1 MDVNRAELERI
12 LASLMRRLD
21 GQFRPLASVLH
32 GRDHLEEVAILAG
45 AIAAE
50 MGEDAA
56 PAMLAGLLHDAARED
71 DGPGNAHALASAE
84 LARRILPEQ
93 FPEMPAER
101 IASAIAA
108 HADGL
113 VTDDP
118 LAGALWDA
126 DRLTIGRAGFRLNV
140 ELFSTE
146 PGRRMARQR
155 LHQEDRT

>member
-12 LASLMRRLD
+12 LTRLRQRLD
-21 GQFRPLASVLH
+21 GQFCPLASVLH
-32 GRDHLEEVAILAG
+32 GLDHLQEVAMLAG

-50 MGEDAA
+50 MGHDPA
-56 PAMLAGLLHDAARED
+56 PAMLAGLLHDAARVD

-84 LARRILPEQ
+84 LARKILPEQ
-93 FPEMPAER
+93 FPEMPAEP
-101 IASAIAA
+101 IAAAIAA

-155 LHQEDRT
+155 LQRADGT